1 MQQIERHT
9 GRQWKKVSKCEF
21 FIFHALLIGA
31 SVLPQQGEKLW
42 TEEDRKTKNKRGMII
57 KVDFGKWMKA
67 WRFRQIKTLIPK
79 IMESEVLKQRKDD
92 WWKFKQRV
100 SDFNKIRKEK
110 LYASYALVFD
120 ESMSAYT
127 PR

>member
-1 MQQIERHT
+1 MVNVRRR
-9 GRQWKKVSKCEF
+9 GDSGKKDPDS
-21 FIFHALLIGA
+21 
-31 SVLPQQGEKLW
+31 
-42 TEEDRKTKNKRGMII
+42 
-57 KVDFGKWMKA
+57 
-67 WRFRQIKTLIPK
+67 K

-100 SDFNKIRKEK
+100 SDFNKIQKEK

>member
-1 MQQIERHT
+1 M
-9 GRQWKKVSKCEF
+9 
-21 FIFHALLIGA
+21 
-31 SVLPQQGEKLW
+31 
-42 TEEDRKTKNKRGMII
+42 MI

-79 IMESEVLKQRKDD
+79 IMESEVLKQSKDD

-100 SDFNKIRKEK
+100 SDFNKIQKEK